1 MTLVSSGEISI
12 GGSTANRSINL
23 ELGRSATATSNL
35 NETALRS
42 LAGVTTPGST
52 ISMSDFYGKSNVSYS
67 AALNNYNAGT
77 YNIDLYRGIYAS
89 SGSPFAIVGVTLYSD
104 GTARYF
110 YGDTNTATT
119 NFTSFTWKTGGGS
132 TGDYY
137 GRFTVSSGT
146 PNDSSSA
153 SDTDLLLS
161 TTREWKCKAQ
171 APYTNSDDYY
181 EVIGTL
187 IIKNP
192 SGTTL
197 VSKTIIMSASATSG
211 TPP

>member
-1 MTLVSSGEISI
+1 MTLASSGEISI

-23 ELGRSATATSNL
+23 ELGLAATATSSL
-35 NETALRS
+35 NDAGFRT
-42 LAGVTTPGST
+42 LAGVSSGA

-67 AALNNYNAGT
+67 AALNDYNAGT
-77 YNIDLYRGIYAS
+77 YNVDLYRGVYAA
-89 SGSPFAIVGVTLYSD
+89 SGSPYATVGVTLYSD

-110 YGDTNTATT
+110 YQSSTTATT
-119 NFTSFTWKTGGGS
+119 NFTSFTWKTGGGT

-137 GRFTVSSGT
+137 GRFTITSGS

-171 APYTNSDDYY
+171 APYTNSDDFYV
-181 EVIGTL
+181 VIGTL

-197 VSKTIIMSASATSG
+197 ASKTVYMSTDATSG